1 MNEAFA
7 RLGAQ
12 FVSFTREPLYLTFI
26 RNLASPQMPST
37 PEPTFEEAL
46 RRLEAI
52 VSELEG
58 ELPALDEALIA
69 YEEGVNL
76 AKFCMDRLRTAELRI
91 QELSL
96 E

>member
-1 MNEAFA
+1 
-7 RLGAQ
+7 
-12 FVSFTREPLYLTFI
+12 
-26 RNLASPQMPST
+26 MPTT

-52 VSELEG
+52 VTDLEG
-58 ELPALDEALIA
+58 ELPDLDHALQA
-69 YEEGVNL
+69 YDEGVSL
-76 AKFCMDRLRTAELRI
+76 ARYCMERLKTAELRI